1 MQNVPHAVCRLD
13 SAGNRI
19 SGYLIVSP
27 HYVELRRLDSDETLQ
42 LIPQEPVTSRLWQ
55 ELLAMARDETPRLLQ
70 RSMGEEAFLLAEEL
84 TRDSAFLL
92 TVEPITLAA
101 PRFAADRLSHL
112 LRAWVEAECAGVPFC
127 PFKCRLCG
135 NRLEKTD
142 SSTMAPPSE
151 LPRIGYS
158 CQEHQSQG
166 AEYDPALKVWTDTRN

>member
-1 MQNVPHAVCRLD
+1 
-13 SAGNRI
+13 
-19 SGYLIVSP
+19 
-27 HYVELRRLDSDETLQ
+27 
-42 LIPQEPVTSRLWQ
+42 
-55 ELLAMARDETPRLLQ
+55 MARDETPRLLQ

-151 LPRIGYS
+151 LPWIGYS
-158 CQEHQSQG
+158 
-166 AEYDPALKVWTDTRN
+166 